1 MEDEF
6 DDILRDV
13 ESDPEDQ
20 EFFSYAPTLKPAAK
34 SILKNPKNQVQ
45 FLLQELEKEDA
56 VPEKA
61 NILERLSTLTRQ
73 ARKNQERKIFPSMLN
88 PVMEL
93 LIEGDEDQSIFL
105 LGKREISQLEE
116 DVTITDPT
124 CKKLKPV
131 DIYPDNFNSD
141 EDSEFDDPLVV
152 KVGYF
157 YNY

>member
-61 NILERLSTLTRQ
+61 NILERLSTLTR
-73 ARKNQERKIFPSMLN
+73 
-88 PVMEL
+88 
-93 LIEGDEDQSIFL
+93 
-105 LGKREISQLEE
+105 
-116 DVTITDPT
+116 
-124 CKKLKPV
+124 
-131 DIYPDNFNSD
+131 
-141 EDSEFDDPLVV
+141 
-152 KVGYF
+152 
-157 YNY
+157 